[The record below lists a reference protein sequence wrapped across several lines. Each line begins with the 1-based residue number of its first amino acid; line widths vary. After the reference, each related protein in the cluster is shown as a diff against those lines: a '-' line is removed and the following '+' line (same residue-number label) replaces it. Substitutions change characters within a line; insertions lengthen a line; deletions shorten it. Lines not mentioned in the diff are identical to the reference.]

1 MNFERER
8 NCFYHLR
15 DKISDEAK
23 AEYELGV
30 SSLVQR
36 YNTAIYE
43 NRFLAGGVVEIFT
56 LALMRSTG
64 IDIADYGARGVGGDL
79 ILPAGEIISVKSC
92 FTRSRGVILVNTRDD
107 SYTPWT
113 TPTLFVLSNIGIV
126 YGDPDMVNTEEDLK
140 RSNDNLSIRPAA
152 VNRLAEDSLHR
163 IPMRIPF
170 KPPASEAGNSQKA
183 SDAVAIQLMNEL
195 EMNTLSDQ
203 VLSDLTDSSQPDDSG
218 KQITLDIS

>member
-15 DKISDEAK
+15 DKISDEAR

-64 IDIADYGARGVGGDL
+64 IDVEDYGARGVGGDL
-79 ILPAGEIISVKSC
+79 ILPDGEIISVKSC
-92 FTRSRGVILVNTRDD
+92 FTKRRDVILVNTRDD

-113 TPTLFVLSNIGIV
+113 TPTLFILSNIGIV
-126 YGDPDMVNTEEDLK
+126 YGDPTMVDEATDLK
-140 RSNDNLSIRPAA
+140 RSNDNLSIRHTV
-152 VNRLAEDSLHR
+152 VNRLSENPLNR
-163 IPMRIPF
+163 IPMSIPF
-170 KPPASEAGNSQKA
+170 KPPASEAANSQKA

-195 EMNTLSDQ
+195 EMNTLSNQ
-203 VLSDLTDSSQPDDSG
+203 VLSDLTDGSNPDDSL

>member
-1 MNFERER
+1 M
-8 NCFYHLR
+8 R
-15 DKISDEAK
+15 DNLSNEAK
-23 AEYELGV
+23 TEYERGV
-30 SSLVQR
+30 SNLVQR

-64 IDIADYGARGVGGDL
+64 IEIEDYGARGVGGDL
-79 ILPAGEIISVKSC
+79 KLDSGEIISVKSC
-92 FTRSRGVILVNTRDD
+92 FTKRRDVILVNTRDD

-113 TPTLFVLSNIGIV
+113 TPTLFILSNIGIV
-126 YGDPDMVNTEEDLK
+126 YGDPAMVDAEDDLK
-140 RSNDNLSIRPAA
+140 RSNDNLSIRHMA
-152 VNRLAEDSLHR
+152 VNRLAENALHH

-170 KPPASEAGNSQKA
+170 KPPASEAANSQKA

-203 VLSDLTDSSQPDDSG
+203 VLSDLTNSSTSDDDSG
-218 KQITLDIS
+218 QLSLDIS

>member
-1 MNFERER
+1 MKN
-8 NCFYHLR
+8 NL
-15 DKISDEAK
+15 KPEAK
-23 AEYELGV
+23 TEYERGV
-30 SSLVQR
+30 SNLVQR

-64 IDIADYGARGVGGDL
+64 IEIEDYGARGVGGDL
-79 ILPAGEIISVKSC
+79 RLHTGEIISVKSC
-92 FTRSRGVILVNTRDD
+92 FTKRRDVILVNTRDD

-126 YGDPDMVNTEEDLK
+126 YGDPTMVNAEDDLK
-140 RSNDNLSIRPAA
+140 RSSDNLSIKHRA
-152 VNRLAEDSLHR
+152 VNRLAENSLNR

-170 KPPASEAGNSQKA
+170 KPPADEAANSQKA

-195 EMNTLSDQ
+195 EMITLSDQ
-203 VLSDLTDSSQPDDSG
+203 VLSDLTDTSTPDD
-218 KQITLDIS
+218 KQLTLNIT

>member
-15 DKISDEAK
+15 DNISSEAK

-56 LALMRSTG
+56 LALMRSTE
-64 IDIADYGARGVGGDL
+64 IEVADYGARGVGGDL
-79 ILPAGEIISVKSC
+79 ILHTGEIISVKSC
-92 FTRSRGVILVNTRDD
+92 FTKRRDVILVNTRDD

-126 YGDPDMVNTEEDLK
+126 YGDPTMVNEEDDLK
-140 RSNDNLSIRPAA
+140 RSNDNLSIKHKA
-152 VNRLAEDSLHR
+152 VNRLAENPVNR
-163 IPMRIPF
+163 IPMSIPF
-170 KPPASEAGNSQKA
+170 KPPASEAANSQKA
-183 SDAVAIQLMNEL
+183 SDAVAIQLMDEL
-195 EMNTLSDQ
+195 EMNTLSDL
-203 VLSDLTDSSQPDDSG
+203 VLSDLSENPAQNEPD
-218 KQITLDIS
+218 KQLSLNIP